1 MVAALPPVTNDI
13 PMTVSSNVHVQ
24 QDIFMSN
31 GTFLVLMMYLAM
43 QEYSTRVFFFEFCDV
58 AQWQPSTRGK
68 SQIWLQVREDSRH
81 FLEFCYV
88 FALRMWWTK
97 RHLKGI
103 LQQPPKKKCCVDAKF
118 CTNVFCCTT
127 HSTISMKKVAPKEM
141 YNPRFR
147 IMGWLTSDHHYS
159 SVDYDTMVN
168 KVKSSDHWLG
178 ILASCQM
185 QQVSYQLFPV
195 QRV

>member
-1 MVAALPPVTNDI
+1 MCMFNKTYSCA
-13 PMTVSSNVHVQ
+13 
-24 QDIFMSN
+24 IFMSN
-31 GTFLVLMMYLAM
+31 EIFLVLMMYLSI
-43 QEYSTRVFFFEFCDV
+43 QEYSTRVFFFKFCDV

-68 SQIWLQVREDSRH
+68 NQIWLQVREDSRH

-88 FALRMWWTK
+88 LVTSKNPVSKYGNLYVFALRMWWTK
-97 RHLKGI
+97 RHLKG
-103 LQQPPKKKCCVDAKF
+103 F
-118 CTNVFCCTT
+118 
-127 HSTISMKKVAPKEM
+127 H
-141 YNPRFR
+141 

-159 SVDYDTMVN
+159 SIDYDTLAN

-185 QQVSYQLFPV
+185 QQISYQLFPV